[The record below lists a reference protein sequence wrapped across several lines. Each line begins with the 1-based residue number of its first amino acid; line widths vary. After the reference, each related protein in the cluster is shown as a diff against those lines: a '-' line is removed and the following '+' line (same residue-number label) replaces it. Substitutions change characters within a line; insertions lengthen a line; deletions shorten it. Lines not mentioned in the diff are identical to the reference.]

1 MKKTLLLIIS
11 IAICLSGYVAG
22 QGNPAADEAYIKA
35 MTEKDPAAQARLLK
49 DYLAKFS
56 GKGSQYENF
65 ANAHLCILNY
75 PGKTDKEAI
84 EFGEKALALGGLDDA
99 TKVQILLICS
109 GLHIK
114 TGQSLDRAKTQAQ
127 QVIDLGNANKA
138 KTEEGSNPAQW
149 AAIAGAGYYVLGQA
163 QEKSNDD
170 RAVDSYITAYGILKK
185 PEILGGVKK
194 MAKTMYDAKNF
205 AGAEKAAR
213 AAYNA
218 GKDSTTAVFL
228 GQTLYN
234 GGKIDEA
241 LTIFREAYAQKKTGE
256 LAYNIA
262 LIVAQKAKG
271 NPAANQQAIDALLE
285 AAFTYPAKS
294 QECLGMAQGLFFTSS
309 SDAKINEVIT
319 RIQER
324 NKKVEELTKTFNTK
338 FAERD
343 EEDLSDAEK
352 AEMNKILADIETVK
366 KEIEKL
372 QASSVEMT
380 AKWQKRMQDVRT
392 KLGIK

>member
-1 MKKTLLLIIS
+1 MKKTLFVIIS
-11 IAICLSGYVAG
+11 IAICLSGYAAG
-22 QGNPAADEAYIKA
+22 QSNPADEAYIKA

-49 DYLAKFS
+49 DFLAKFS

-75 PGKTDKEAI
+75 PGKTEKEAI
-84 EFGEKALALGGLDDA
+84 EYGEKALALGGLDDA
-99 TKVQILLICS
+99 TRVQILLIAS

-114 TGQSLDRAKTQAQ
+114 SGQNLDRAKSQAQ

-138 KTEEGSNPAQW
+138 KTEEGSNSAQW
-149 AAIAGAGYYVLGQA
+149 AAIAGAGYYVLAQA
-163 QEKSNDD
+163 QEKGNDD
-170 RAVDSYITAYGILKK
+170 KAVDSYIAAYGILKK
-185 PEILGGVKK
+185 PEILASVKK

-205 AGAEKAAR
+205 TGAEKAAR
-213 AAYNA
+213 AAYNV

-228 GQTLYN
+228 GQTLYKA
-234 GGKIDEA
+234 GKTDEA
-241 LTIFREAYAQKKTGE
+241 LAIFKEAYAQKKTGE

-262 LIVAQKAKG
+262 LIIAQNAKG

-294 QECLGMAQGLFFTSS
+294 QECLGMAQSLFFTSS

-319 RIQER
+319 KIQEK
-324 NKKVEELTKTFNTK
+324 NKQIEALTKSFNTK
-338 FAERD
+338 FADKD
-343 EEDLSDAEK
+343 EEDLTDAEK

-372 QASSVEMT
+372 QSSSAEMT